1 MIDHLLFDRLK
12 WVKDSD
18 HVKNYVGLR
27 LTKDVSIERYTFHS
41 DGKIYKYQGDPE
53 SPSVDVD
60 TLLTGDQ
67 VDREVVDG
75 KEIYIR
81 TYNTPKGTSLYK
93 VSDILQNGG
102 VSYSPL
108 IRLYHA
114 VSQLEGRLA
123 WH

>member
-1 MIDHLLFDRLK
+1 MAVDHLLFDRLK

-18 HVKNYVGLR
+18 YVKNYVGLR
-27 LTKDVSIERYTFHS
+27 LTKNVSIERYTFHS

-53 SPSVDVD
+53 RPSVDVD
-60 TLLTGDQ
+60 TLSTGDQ

-93 VSDILQNGG
+93 VSDIVQNGG
-102 VSYSPL
+102 VL
-108 IRLYHA
+108 RRLYTKLCGA
-114 VSQLEGRLA
+114 FRKQVVLC
-123 WH
+123 